1 VGIHYPGT
9 QVLGDQVMGEV
20 YKQIR
25 FEAAHRLIGV
35 PTGHKCGRL
44 HGHSYLVELRVEGV
58 PDATTGMI
66 VDYADIKAAF
76 QPLFD
81 QLDHHYLNDIEGL
94 ENSTS
99 ELLAQWIW
107 DRLVFELPGLSQV
120 IVGETCT
127 AGAIVRRAEA

>member
-1 VGIHYPGT
+1 
-9 QVLGDQVMGEV
+9 MAEV

-25 FEAAHRLIGV
+25 FEAAHLLIGL
-35 PTGHKCGRL
+35 PEGHKCARL
-44 HGHSYLVELRVEGV
+44 HGHSYLVEIRIEGV

-81 QLDHHYLNDIEGL
+81 QLDHRYLNDIEGL

-99 ELLAQWIW
+99 EILAQWIW
-107 DRLVFELPGLSQV
+107 DRLALKLDGLSQ
-120 IVGETCT
+120 ITVGETCT
-127 AGAIVRRAEA
+127 AGAIVKRGER